1 MTPNAAGCDVQAPEW
16 RIEIWSAAAS
26 ADLPGNLERR
36 CQAWLTAEERQRAA
50 RFRKL
55 TTRNQ
60 HIVGRGMARRLLAM
74 PPVDSPVASPLA
86 PTEIVL
92 GFTTH
97 GKPFVAAPQRLAQ
110 PFNVA
115 HTEGMVLFASCPAAA
130 AWPAVAASDAAGSD
144 ASALNPAAPDPA
156 AAAMLGVDVEPLS
169 RRTDVALAERYFA
182 APEVQYVLDHRDAE
196 ARLAAFLRVWT
207 LKEALIK
214 AIGTGLTM
222 PLADFAFE
230 GIDDERPRVR
240 MLNPALGSG
249 DCWQFIRFSPAP
261 GYIGALAWHAG
272 PTDRAVAYRLRSF
285 ESLLESHD

>member
-1 MTPNAAGCDVQAPEW
+1 MNPNSTGCDVQAPDLL
-16 RIEIWSAAAS
+16 IEVWSAAAS
-26 ADLPGNLERR
+26 ADLPGALERS
-36 CQAWLTAEERQRAA
+36 CQSWLTAAERQRAA

-60 HIVGRGMARRLLAM
+60 HVVGRGMARRLLAV
-74 PPVDSPVASPLA
+74 PPADGTAAPPLA
-86 PTEIVL
+86 PADIVL

-97 GKPFVAAPQRLAQ
+97 GKPFVAAPQRLAR

-115 HTEGMVLFASCPAAA
+115 HTEGMVLFASCPAA
-130 AWPAVAASDAAGSD
+130 VTE
-144 ASALNPAAPDPA
+144 PAAPDPA
-156 AAAMLGVDVEPLS
+156 APDAATGAMIGVDVEPLF

-182 APEVQYVLDHRDAE
+182 APEVQYVFDHRDAE

-214 AIGTGLTM
+214 AIGTGLTL

-230 GIDDERPRVR
+230 DIDQERPRVR

-249 DCWQFIRFSPAP
+249 DAWQFIRFSPAP